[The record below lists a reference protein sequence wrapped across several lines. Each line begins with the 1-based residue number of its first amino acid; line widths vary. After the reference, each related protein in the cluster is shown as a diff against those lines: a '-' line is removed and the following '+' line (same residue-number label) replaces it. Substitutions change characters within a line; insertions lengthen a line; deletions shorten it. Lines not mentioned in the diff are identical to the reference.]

1 MYILFRNYN
10 DPEGNIIID
19 ELLSDTICSKRED
32 AIVALRT
39 KFRKQIWY
47 DKEDY
52 VERENV
58 TLKQSESTYSYD
70 TPFDSIIIKRDLL
83 NKSIASEHFYI
94 RKMQLV

>member
-10 DPEGNIIID
+10 DPEGNAIID
-19 ELLSDTICSKRED
+19 KLLSDTIYSKRED

-39 KFRKQIWY
+39 KFRKQIY

-52 VERENV
+52 VERENIV
-58 TLKQSESTYSYD
+58 LKQHESTYEYD
-70 TPFDSIIIKRDLL
+70 TPFDFIIIKRDLL